1 MDLCRRSRHAFSRN
15 GTIDM
20 TTTMETLP
28 PVRAI
33 LYDWGD
39 TLVRP
44 PGITTHPKG
53 HFNCVQRFFEA
64 DLQPALSSAGG
75 TSLEWP
81 VFRDAYLEATMD
93 LVRHTI
99 RTGREHS
106 FAMRVSATLARCG
119 QPDILDESACR
130 NLADALG
137 RYIALDTV
145 PIEGARETVI
155 QQAARFR
162 IGLLSNYPHA
172 RTVRESLAA
181 SGILAHLHEV
191 VISADIGWSKPAR
204 QAFDAALKALDT
216 PPESIL
222 FVGDDLENDMRGAK
236 VMGMQTAW
244 LPRADQHEIAAGAIP
259 EFVDIRLETIGD
271 LVALP
276 KYST

>member
-1 MDLCRRSRHAFSRN
+1 
-15 GTIDM
+15 M
-20 TTTMETLP
+20 TTAMESFSI
-28 PVRAI
+28 VRAI

-44 PGITTHPKG
+44 PSIITQPEG
-53 HFNCVQRFFEA
+53 HFNCVQRFFDA
-64 DLQPALSSAGG
+64 DLEPAISSAGG
-75 TSLEWP
+75 RSLEWP
-81 VFRDAYLEATMD
+81 VFRDAYHQATME

-106 FAMRVSATLARCG
+106 FAMRVSTTLARSG
-119 QPDILDESACR
+119 QPDILDESACLD
-130 NLADALG
+130 LADALG
-137 RYIALDTV
+137 RYITLDTV

-155 QQAARFR
+155 HQAAQFR

-172 RTVRESLAA
+172 PTVRESLAA

-191 VISADIGWSKPAR
+191 VISAEIGWSKPAR
-204 QAFDAALKALDT
+204 QAFDAAVKALDT

-244 LPRADQHEIAAGAIP
+244 LPRADQREIAAGAAP

-271 LVALP
+271 LVTLLN
-276 KYST
+276 YST